1 MVNNKDS
8 KKKINEFVIP
18 TDPVPEDTAG
28 RELDGRGKLV
38 RIKTREELQAEFDGK
53 KL

>member
-1 MVNNKDS
+1 MVNKEDS
-8 KKKINEFVIP
+8 KKNVNEFVIP

-38 RIKTREELQAEFDGK
+38 RIKTRAELQAEFDGK